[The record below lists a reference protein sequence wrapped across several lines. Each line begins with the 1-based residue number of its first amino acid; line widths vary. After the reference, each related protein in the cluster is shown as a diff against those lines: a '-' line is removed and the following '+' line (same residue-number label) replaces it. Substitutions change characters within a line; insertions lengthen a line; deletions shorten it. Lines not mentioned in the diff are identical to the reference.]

1 MNVIKKNEDYVI
13 LKLHWF
19 EKYYGHILYFLFYF
33 LPEVFFLFALGYYLK
48 NPLFYILLICSLLLF
63 QLLLLFSYKYFIEI
77 NFEKEYVVVY
87 IKILGIKIDLINYSI
102 YDIISLVSVI
112 KISKLGIICRI
123 DIKTKK
129 GYVKKPLLE
138 LQSFSRRSRK
148 FYEYYIDFFNILI
161 VTALKEKGYNIK
173 SGLLYFRSI
182 VDLNFNNLKKLSKE
196 HSNSKQFP
204 LDLVVCFCIFSIAI
218 YIFFIIFFIY
228 GMIIAGGFNEFY
240 SLVDLIF
247 ILVAFIPN
255 IVDIFTY

>member
-1 MNVIKKNEDYVI
+1 MNVIKQNEDYVI

-33 LPEVFFLFALGYYLK
+33 LPEVIFLFALGYYLK

-77 NFEKEYVVVY
+77 NFEKEQVFTYV
-87 IKILGIKIDLINYSI
+87 KILGIKIDLINYSI

-123 DIKTKK
+123 EIKTKK

-161 VTALKEKGYNIK
+161 VKALKEKGYNIR
-173 SGLLYFRSI
+173 SNLLNFQTSLI
-182 VDLNFNNLKKLSKE
+182 DVNFNNLKKLSKE

-204 LDLVVCFCIFSIAI
+204 LDLVVCFIIFPIAI
-218 YIFFIIFFIY
+218 YIFFIIL
-228 GMIIAGGFNEFY
+228 IIIKY
-240 SLVDLIF
+240 LSDLISL
-247 ILVAFIPN
+247 I
-255 IVDIFTY
+255 